1 MALFFLILL
10 FFKDIHLL
18 RRYKTLFKLCT
29 RQSLMTIFFMLCGL
43 LTWAEINGAF
53 HVETEHEGRKEKK
66 AESEWGGMRRAE
78 ETTWR
83 N

>member
-43 LTWAEINGAF
+43 LTRAEINGAF
-53 HVETEHEGRKEKK
+53 MLRQNMEEEK
-66 AESEWGGMRRAE
+66 RRRQKVSGE
-78 ETTWR
+78 E
-83 N
+83 